1 MILVLLFFLACMH
14 WIVFNFECFRFT
26 LRKFE

>member
-1 MILVLLFFLACMH
+1 MILVFAILLACMH
-14 WIVFNFECFRFT
+14 WSVFAFECFRFT